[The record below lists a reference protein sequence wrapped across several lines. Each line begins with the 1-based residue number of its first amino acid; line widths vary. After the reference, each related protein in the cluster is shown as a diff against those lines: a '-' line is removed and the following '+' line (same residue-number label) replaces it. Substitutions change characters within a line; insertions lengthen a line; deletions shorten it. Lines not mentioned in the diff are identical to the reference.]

1 MNYIFTLPESQVSF
15 QMEGEWW
22 AWGPVGLTGPARLSG
37 PARLTGPAR
46 LNGPARLSGPER
58 MILLALLTGCLAGP
72 ATARPFSWWPW
83 GSGAAKEGAATTTV
97 RSPQRTEARFT
108 YTAQHPRL

>member
-22 AWGPVGLTGPARLSG
+22 AWGPAGLTGPAQ
-37 PARLTGPAR
+37 PTGPA
-46 LNGPARLSGPER
+46 R
-58 MILLALLTGCLAGP
+58 MILLALLAGCLAGP

-108 YTAQHPRL
+108 HKAQHPRL